1 MEMKKIKNLIFLL
14 LCFSSISLFAQIP
27 GLKQDFNDG
36 KITGWLA
43 DHPRTF
49 QLSAADSALKIT
61 YTRTASSE
69 MWDNFNYT
77 PPDLINPEIHPVIT
91 LKVKSNVYSQ
101 LTLKPIYSNGTN
113 DWLQQYITSDN
124 QWHNM
129 QFNLVNYHGTT
140 LRKIYLYLDGGSTT
154 PKSGIVYFD
163 DMVIGSESYVI
174 KITDVQATVVDSSQV
189 DLHWNS
195 NYPGLIKYYN
205 VYRSRTSGF
214 TCDSNS
220 FVDSTSQKTFSD
232 SGLTA
237 NTIYYYKITAIDTA
251 HIESSPSNQVRAYTA
266 GSVNALWVGVQ
277 SVNKDTVGL
286 YEKFE
291 IAVDLL
297 GADYQNPYDPKEID
311 VSATFISPSGKE
323 WHIFA
328 FYDNFHDRNAWKVRF
343 SPNETGTWWYKLSA
357 RDSLNAAE
365 SDSFS
370 FEATESPYHGWIK
383 ASQKNR
389 HYFQHDDGTSFYGV
403 GVYYPWQV
411 TTSGLSALEASG
423 ANLWGYWNIMYD
435 DGTIIESLNSGLGKY
450 DQNKCGRIDQLL
462 DWSAERGLK
471 MMLAIWPHDL
481 LSNTVWV
488 HQWHQNPYKEITD
501 VKDFFENKEAWEYQ
515 KKQYRYLIAR
525 WGCYRSLGIWEI
537 VNEITGTD
545 AWQAGKTVQGLN
557 WVKKVDDYFKE
568 NDPFDHP
575 TTASQHGGRYWKDGY
590 KEVDI
595 PNVHLYETSWPRHY
609 SHNAL
614 RSSVY
619 IYHFISSKFWNDFDK
634 PAFMGEAG
642 YESSYGNYAFPSIG
656 YTTMYHDALWT
667 TWASGNASTPMWW
680 DFTRRDIIS
689 DDILAQ
695 LKVFS
700 NAVQQIDYV
709 NNPVRPLTA
718 AAAGCDIYALAG
730 DSLAF
735 GWIREAVGR
744 SVSGKEITLSGVA
757 DTTYSI
763 EFINTWEGTGYE
775 TIAGTSTDTVLRFSV
790 PVLVDSAAD
799 VAFIIRVAGKDFTKV
814 GNVQALQG
822 TMQFALLPNYP
833 NPFNPVTTIRYEI
846 PQPEHVTISV
856 FNTSGQLIE
865 TLVDARRPAG
875 KFAILWDGSG
885 LASGLYFYRMH
896 SGNFEMTQKCLLLK

>member
-1 MEMKKIKNLIFLL
+1 MKKIKNLIFLL

-251 HIESSPSNQVRAYTA
+251 HVESSPSNQVRAYTA

-297 GADYQNPYDPKEID
+297 GAYYENPYDPKEID

-328 FYDNFHDRNAWKVRF
+328 FYDNFRGRNAWKVRF

-357 RDSLNAAE
+357 RDSLDAAE

-370 FEATESPYHGWIK
+370 FEAIESPYHGWIK

-609 SHNAL
+609 SNNAL

-833 NPFNPVTTIRYEI
+833 NPFNPLTTIRYEI

-865 TLVDARRPAG
+865 TLVDTRRPAG